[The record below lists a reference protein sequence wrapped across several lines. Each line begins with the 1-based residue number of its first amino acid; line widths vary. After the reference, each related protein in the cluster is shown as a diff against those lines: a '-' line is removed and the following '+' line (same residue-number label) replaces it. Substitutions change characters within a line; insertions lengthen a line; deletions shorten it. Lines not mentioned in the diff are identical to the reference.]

1 LSIGLQ
7 QLKQDMRY
15 RVKVVDL
22 SEKRN
27 SLGKRKIKTIDNE
40 NENEENNDSSM
51 IMMQQSSSTSNEDTQ
66 FLIQNW
72 QFEIRKLTYE
82 DAGTYTCLLPL
93 VKPITKNITLQVIRK
108 DIQKHSFIFFFFIL
122 RVIIFSKKYKA
133 DLVIEPK
140 EANFRVDDKIV
151 IKCKATLRTYTHNAN
166 NKNMNHNHRSTNNAA
181 YTLTNGSF
189 LNNNNHH
196 HHQRHQRMHKPNI
209 YWYKGN
215 EILKD
220 TDTHR
225 NKLRHEPSLKEINKD
240 LVDNRK
246 IEIETNH
253 DFGDNLLNSVLT
265 ISNAKVNDSGKYR
278 CIYDNIQEQVTVHV
292 SQPECKF
299 ILHFHNS
306 YMPKTILKRVLKT

>member
-1 LSIGLQ
+1 
-7 QLKQDMRY
+7 
-15 RVKVVDL
+15 L
-22 SEKRN
+22 SEKIN
-27 SLGKRKIKTIDNE
+27 SKRKIKTIDD
-40 NENEENNDSSM
+40 NEENNDSSM
-51 IMMQQSSSTSNEDTQ
+51 IMMQQSSTSNEDTQ

-108 DIQKHSFIFFFFIL
+108 DTKTLFILFIL
-122 RVIIFSKKYKA
+122 RIIIFSNKYTA

-151 IKCKATLRTYTHNAN
+151 IKCKATLRTYTH
-166 NKNMNHNHRSTNNAA
+166 KNMNHNHRSTNNNNNAA

-189 LNNNNHH
+189 N

-299 ILHFHNS
+299 FIVISIINNRNS
-306 YMPKTILKRVLKT
+306 LIFETLS